1 MARMT
6 KEETEKLK
14 KYARL
19 LFVEKGITTAKALAL
34 EVGVTEKT
42 AAKWIAEGN
51 WEKYKKNIVLTRE
64 EQMNLMLDELEQIN
78 ASIKNKEEG
87 QQFADYKL
95 SMVRRQLIKDI
106 KDLETKALVSEHIN
120 SLTQFLSYVRTQ
132 DVEAGLYIAKFVD
145 MFVKSQLK

>member
-42 AAKWIAEGN
+42 VAKWISEGD

-78 ASIKNKEEG
+78 AHIKEQPEG

-95 SMVRRQLIKDI
+95 AMVRRQLIKDI
-106 KDLETKALVSEHIN
+106 KDLETKALVAEHIN
-120 SLTQFLSYVRTQ
+120 SLTQFLSYVRTR
-132 DVEAGLYIAKFVD
+132 DVETGQLIAEFVD

>member
-6 KEETEKLK
+6 KEEQERLK
-14 KYARL
+14 KYARHL
-19 LFVEKGITTAKALAL
+19 YIDKGITTAKALAL
-34 EVGVTEKT
+34 EVGITEKT
-42 AAKWIAEGN
+42 ASKWIAEGN

-78 ASIKNKEEG
+78 NHIKEQPDG

-95 SMVRRQLIKDI
+95 AMVRRQLIKDI

-120 SLTQFLSYVRTQ
+120 SLTQFLSYVRVQNVT
-132 DVEAGLYIAKFVD
+132 DGLLIARYVD
-145 MFVKSQLK
+145 MFIKSELR